1 MFLLNAVITGSILE
15 YFRYSG
21 GGGDFELF
29 RPKSEL
35 WRTVD
40 EITFPHYQYKGDVVG
55 PKN

>member
-1 MFLLNAVITGSILE
+1 MLLLPAAYSSISVT
-15 YFRYSG
+15 R